1 LFTEEHSI
9 LGKDYE
15 MKVLYFQAQTTQP
28 EKMLDALRKIDPNCP
43 IPQALEGGD
52 GNGGLWQCI
61 LDIGKNKALLSYAT
75 HINPRFTV
83 YDTFIHTTEIED
95 TLYRPDYFVQWR
107 FGDAPTV
114 SPVSHTE

>member
-1 LFTEEHSI
+1 LFTDEHSI

-28 EKMLDALRKIDPNCP
+28 EKMLDALRKIDPKCP

-61 LDIGKNKALLSYAT
+61 LDVSKNLSYD
-75 HINPRFTV
+75 NPDFKIYSRML
-83 YDTFIHTTEIED
+83 YITEID
-95 TLYRPDYFVQWR
+95 DALYRPDYFVQWR
-107 FGDAPTV
+107 FGGDPTV
-114 SPVSHTE
+114 SPSSHTE